1 MSITTKATRRRKIKL
16 RIRKKIRGTAELPRL
31 TVYRSNAEIYVQLI
45 NDDAAHTLLSMF
57 TGKADTT
64 GTKSDRAR
72 EIGRRVAAAAKEAG
86 ISQVVFDRNG
96 YLYHGRVKAL
106 AEGAREGGLNF

>member
-31 TVYRSNAEIYVQLI
+31 TVYRSNAEIYAQLI
-45 NDDAAHTLLSMF
+45 NDDANHTLMSVSSA
-57 TGKADTT
+57 KAATT
-64 GTKSDRAR
+64 GTKSDRAK
-72 EIGRRVAAAAKEAG
+72 EVGRRIAALAKEAG
-86 ISQVVFDRNG
+86 IANVVFDRNG
-96 YLYHGRVKAL
+96 YLYHGRVKSL